1 MKLPN
6 KVYDVLKWLLII
18 FIPALLTLIT
28 SLGQIYMFDTEIIVL
43 TISALSVFL
52 GAITGISSINY
63 NKGE

>member
-6 KVYDVLKWLLII
+6 KVYDVLKWVLMIL
-18 FIPALLTLIT
+18 IPATITLIT
-28 SLGQIYMFDTEIIVL
+28 TLGTIYMWDTEVIVL
-43 TISALSVFL
+43 TISAVATFF